1 MRRVSALGAVAAP
14 ELRLPGLCSP
24 GLCPCCRAGSGASP
38 LPSRGLITLARRKQ
52 PRRRHSLWAP
62 GPACGDRGRGRRPGG
77 RRLRRQELGANG
89 GQRSAP
95 GPPLGGQCG
104 PPWRLPSP
112 GAAPGGGRTG
122 GGGAGRRDAERG
134 RAAGGRGGEGQSP
147 AGGGAAPLPVKR
159 RCGRAAAAAMQPL
172 HRAPALLL
180 LLLLAAGTLCL
191 CLASSEDPTADGLTS
206 TSLLEFAMMS
216 HLEAMNSHEQ
226 ARPEAAEPDL
236 APGSLHAAPGS
247 GFASEEN
254 EESKILQPPQYFW
267 EDGGELNDSSLD
279 LGPATDY
286 TFPASS
292 QKALPKQNGT
302 QADNWEMA
310 TVQPPAEFVEPDLH
324 TPFSTLEEEE
334 GLLPIDHSRGGMESL
349 QTSGPEV
356 TSSEPVDQEDSFSLP
371 FSTASAR
378 PGVVTEAAIGGQEE
392 DSVSPGLDLGSSM
405 GPGLLPVPSTF
416 STTVAARSPIDSE
429 ELLEVTTGDTWAV
442 GGADSEL
449 AVATTG
455 AEPAETTVEAGGEE
469 HSAREEV
476 SEPTVGWEMLE
487 PTVLTEMEQTVE
499 TPVGT
504 PSPAGSSPG
513 TQTTPGSEQQPSSVS
528 LWDRADE
535 PELDPLWNDTEP
547 ATETAAAGRS
557 SSPPPGDA
565 RMAMLPTELPW
576 DSAQVICKDWSNL
589 AGKNYIILNMSDN
602 IDCEEFRLE
611 RGPQLLALVEDAFSR
626 QAEGLQDR
634 WLISLS
640 KPNENDKHLLMT
652 LAGEQGVIPTK
663 DVLMALGDVK
673 RSLAEI
679 GIQNYST
686 TTSCQSHPN
695 QTRSDYG
702 KLFVVLVII
711 GSICAIIIVLGLI
724 YNCWQRRLP
733 KMKNM
738 SHGEE
743 LRFVENGCHD
753 NPTLDVASDSQSE
766 MQEKK
771 PSVNGGN
778 TINGP
783 DSWDVLINK
792 QASEDVDVFEED
804 THL

>member
-1 MRRVSALGAVAAP
+1 
-14 ELRLPGLCSP
+14 
-24 GLCPCCRAGSGASP
+24 
-38 LPSRGLITLARRKQ
+38 
-52 PRRRHSLWAP
+52 
-62 GPACGDRGRGRRPGG
+62 
-77 RRLRRQELGANG
+77 
-89 GQRSAP
+89 
-95 GPPLGGQCG
+95 
-104 PPWRLPSP
+104 
-112 GAAPGGGRTG
+112 
-122 GGGAGRRDAERG
+122 
-134 RAAGGRGGEGQSP
+134 
-147 AGGGAAPLPVKR
+147 
-159 RCGRAAAAAMQPL
+159 MQPS

-180 LLLLAAGTLCL
+180 LLLAAGILHL
-191 CLASSEDPTADGLTS
+191 CLASSEETTADGLTS
-206 TSLLEFAMMS
+206 TSLLEFAVMP

-226 ARPEAAEPDL
+226 ASPEPAEPDL
-236 APGSLHAAPGS
+236 TPVSLHAAPGS

-279 LGPATDY
+279 LGPTTDY
-286 TFPASS
+286 SFPAASRKAG
-292 QKALPKQNGT
+292 QKGNRTRVKDSWAP
-302 QADNWEMA
+302 A
-310 TVQPPAEFVEPDLH
+310 TVQPSAEFVDPDSH
-324 TPFSTLEEEE
+324 TPFSSTLEEEE
-334 GLLPIDHSRGGMESL
+334 GLLPIEHPRGGVENFQS
-349 QTSGPEV
+349 SGPEV
-356 TSSEPVDQEDSFSLP
+356 TSAEPVGQEDSFSLL
-371 FSTASAR
+371 FSTVSAR
-378 PGVVTEAAIGGQEE
+378 PGIVTEAATGEQEE

-405 GPGLLPVPSTF
+405 GPGLLPMSSVF
-416 STTVAARSPIDSE
+416 SPTVAARSPSDSE
-429 ELLEVTTGDTWAV
+429 ESFEVTAGDTWAV

-449 AVATTG
+449 TVTTTG
-455 AEPAETTVEAGGEE
+455 AELAVTTAEDDGEE
-469 HSAREEV
+469 LSSREEV
-476 SEPTVGWEMLE
+476 LESTVGWELLE
-487 PTVLTEMEQTVE
+487 PTVLTEVEQTVE
-499 TPVGT
+499 TLVGT
-504 PSPAGSSPG
+504 PSPAGSSRD
-513 TQTTPGSEQQPSSVS
+513 TQTLPWSEQHHTSSAS
-528 LWDRADE
+528 PWGRADE
-535 PELDPLWNDTEP
+535 AVLDPIWNDTEP

-557 SSPPPGDA
+557 LSPQAGDS
-565 RMAMLPTELPW
+565 RMAVLPTELPW

-611 RGPQLLALVEDAFSR
+611 KGPQLLALVEDAFSR
-626 QAEGLQDR
+626 QADGLQDR

-652 LAGEQGVIPTK
+652 LAGEQGIIPTK

-783 DSWDVLINK
+783 ESWDVLINK

>member
-1 MRRVSALGAVAAP
+1 
-14 ELRLPGLCSP
+14 
-24 GLCPCCRAGSGASP
+24 
-38 LPSRGLITLARRKQ
+38 T
-52 PRRRHSLWAP
+52 
-62 GPACGDRGRGRRPGG
+62 
-77 RRLRRQELGANG
+77 
-89 GQRSAP
+89 
-95 GPPLGGQCG
+95 
-104 PPWRLPSP
+104 
-112 GAAPGGGRTG
+112 
-122 GGGAGRRDAERG
+122 
-134 RAAGGRGGEGQSP
+134 
-147 AGGGAAPLPVKR
+147 
-159 RCGRAAAAAMQPL
+159 
-172 HRAPALLL
+172 
-180 LLLLAAGTLCL
+180 GTLCL
-191 CLASSEDPTADGLTS
+191 CLASSEEPAADGLTS

-226 ARPEAAEPDL
+226 SSPEAAEPDL

-286 TFPASS
+286 SFPAAS
-292 QKALPKQNGT
+292 QKGLLKGNGT
-302 QADNWEMA
+302 QVKDNWETA

-324 TPFSTLEEEE
+324 TPFSTTLEEEE
-334 GLLPIDHSRGGMESL
+334 GLLPIDHSRGGVESL
-349 QTSGPEV
+349 QASGPEA
-356 TSSEPVDQEDSFSLP
+356 TSSEPVGQEDSFSLL
-371 FSTASAR
+371 FSTASAS
-378 PGVVTEAAIGGQEE
+378 PGVVTEAAAGGQEE
-392 DSVSPGLDLGSSM
+392 DSVPPGLDLGSSM
-405 GPGLLPVPSTF
+405 GPGLLPVSSIF
-416 STTVAARSPIDSE
+416 STTTAVRSPSISE
-429 ELLEVTTGDTWAV
+429 E
-442 GGADSEL
+442 
-449 AVATTG
+449 
-455 AEPAETTVEAGGEE
+455 PFET
-469 HSAREEV
+469 
-476 SEPTVGWEMLE
+476 TVGWEMLE

-499 TPVGT
+499 VPVGT
-504 PSPAGSSPG
+504 PSPGDSFPG
-513 TQTTPGSEQQPSSVS
+513 TQTVPGSEQHPTSASQ
-528 LWDRADE
+528 WDRADE
-535 PELDPLWNDTEP
+535 SAMDPIWNDTES
-547 ATETAAAGRS
+547 ATETVAAERS
-557 SSPPPGDA
+557 LSPLAGDA
-565 RMAMLPTELPW
+565 RMAMLPTEMPW

-626 QAEGLQDR
+626 QADGLQDR

>member
-1 MRRVSALGAVAAP
+1 MPPSSLMWVCC
-14 ELRLPGLCSP
+14 LC
-24 GLCPCCRAGSGASP
+24 
-38 LPSRGLITLARRKQ
+38 T
-52 PRRRHSLWAP
+52 
-62 GPACGDRGRGRRPGG
+62 
-77 RRLRRQELGANG
+77 
-89 GQRSAP
+89 
-95 GPPLGGQCG
+95 
-104 PPWRLPSP
+104 
-112 GAAPGGGRTG
+112 
-122 GGGAGRRDAERG
+122 
-134 RAAGGRGGEGQSP
+134 
-147 AGGGAAPLPVKR
+147 
-159 RCGRAAAAAMQPL
+159 
-172 HRAPALLL
+172 
-180 LLLLAAGTLCL
+180 GTLCL
-191 CLASSEDPTADGLTS
+191 CLASSEESTTDGLTS

-216 HLEAMNSHEQ
+216 HLEAVNSHEQ
-226 ARPEAAEPDL
+226 TSPEATEPDL
-236 APGSLHAAPGS
+236 IPGSLHAAPGS

-279 LGPATDY
+279 LGQATGRL
-286 TFPASS
+286 FLPCSS
-292 QKALPKQNGT
+292 SPLHQGSGEAKGCR
-302 QADNWEMA
+302 
-310 TVQPPAEFVEPDLH
+310 DL
-324 TPFSTLEEEE
+324 FSCFDTTLMETR
-334 GLLPIDHSRGGMESL
+334 GL
-349 QTSGPEV
+349 SG
-356 TSSEPVDQEDSFSLP
+356 
-371 FSTASAR
+371 
-378 PGVVTEAAIGGQEE
+378 EA
-392 DSVSPGLDLGSSM
+392 
-405 GPGLLPVPSTF
+405 
-416 STTVAARSPIDSE
+416 
-429 ELLEVTTGDTWAV
+429 
-442 GGADSEL
+442 EL
-449 AVATTG
+449 A
-455 AEPAETTVEAGGEE
+455 EPTVEAGGEE
-469 HSAREEV
+469 HSAREEFL
-476 SEPTVGWEMLE
+476 ETTVGWEMLE
-487 PTVLTEMEQTVE
+487 PTVLTELEQPAE
-499 TPVGT
+499 TPVWT
-504 PSPAGSSPG
+504 PSPGGSSID
-513 TQTTPGSEQQPSSVS
+513 TQTHSGGEQHPASPATP
-528 LWDRADE
+528 WDRAEE
-535 PELDPLWNDTEP
+535 PMQDPVWNDTEP
-547 ATETAAAGRS
+547 ATEPRAYPVLSAE
-557 SSPPPGDA
+557 
-565 RMAMLPTELPW
+565 ELHSLCKP
-576 DSAQVICKDWSNL
+576 SCLYVLSFQVICKDWSNL

-626 QAEGLQDR
+626 QTDGLQDR

-640 KPNENDKHLLMT
+640 KPNENEKHLLMT

-738 SHGEE
+738 VSAGWE

>member
-1 MRRVSALGAVAAP
+1 
-14 ELRLPGLCSP
+14 
-24 GLCPCCRAGSGASP
+24 
-38 LPSRGLITLARRKQ
+38 
-52 PRRRHSLWAP
+52 
-62 GPACGDRGRGRRPGG
+62 
-77 RRLRRQELGANG
+77 
-89 GQRSAP
+89 
-95 GPPLGGQCG
+95 
-104 PPWRLPSP
+104 
-112 GAAPGGGRTG
+112 
-122 GGGAGRRDAERG
+122 
-134 RAAGGRGGEGQSP
+134 
-147 AGGGAAPLPVKR
+147 
-159 RCGRAAAAAMQPL
+159 
-172 HRAPALLL
+172 
-180 LLLLAAGTLCL
+180 
-191 CLASSEDPTADGLTS
+191 SSEEPTADGLTS

-226 ARPEAAEPDL
+226 TSPEAAEPDL

-279 LGPATDY
+279 LGPASDY
-286 TFPASS
+286 SFPAAS
-292 QKALPKQNGT
+292 QKALLKGNGT
-302 QADNWEMA
+302 QVKDSWETA

-324 TPFSTLEEEE
+324 TAFSSTLEEEE
-334 GLLPIDHSRGGMESL
+334 GLLPIDHSRGGVETL
-349 QTSGPEV
+349 QTSGPDV
-356 TSSEPVDQEDSFSLP
+356 TSSEPVGQEDSSSLL

-378 PGVVTEAAIGGQEE
+378 PGLVTEAAIGGQEE
-392 DSVSPGLDLGSSM
+392 DSVPAGLDLGSSM
-405 GPGLLPVPSTF
+405 GPGLLPVSSIF
-416 STTVAARSPIDSE
+416 STTGAARSPSISE
-429 ELLEVTTGDTWAV
+429 E
-442 GGADSEL
+442 
-449 AVATTG
+449 
-455 AEPAETTVEAGGEE
+455 PFET
-469 HSAREEV
+469 
-476 SEPTVGWEMLE
+476 TVGWEMLE
-487 PTVLTEMEQTVE
+487 PTVLTEMEQTAE

-504 PSPAGSSPG
+504 PSPGGSSLG
-513 TQTTPGSEQQPSSVS
+513 TQTPSGSEQHPTSSAS
-528 LWDRADE
+528 PWDRADE
-535 PELDPLWNDTEP
+535 TALDPIWNDTDL
-547 ATETAAAGRS
+547 ATETVAAERS
-557 SSPPPGDA
+557 MSPQAGDA
-565 RMAMLPTELPW
+565 HVAMLPTQLPW

-626 QAEGLQDR
+626 QVDGLQDR

-679 GIQNYST
+679 GIQNYSA

-743 LRFVENGCHD
+743 LRFVENGC
-753 NPTLDVASDSQSE
+753 DVASDSQSE

>member
-1 MRRVSALGAVAAP
+1 
-14 ELRLPGLCSP
+14 
-24 GLCPCCRAGSGASP
+24 
-38 LPSRGLITLARRKQ
+38 
-52 PRRRHSLWAP
+52 
-62 GPACGDRGRGRRPGG
+62 
-77 RRLRRQELGANG
+77 
-89 GQRSAP
+89 
-95 GPPLGGQCG
+95 
-104 PPWRLPSP
+104 
-112 GAAPGGGRTG
+112 TG
-122 GGGAGRRDAERG
+122 
-134 RAAGGRGGEGQSP
+134 
-147 AGGGAAPLPVKR
+147 
-159 RCGRAAAAAMQPL
+159 
-172 HRAPALLL
+172 
-180 LLLLAAGTLCL
+180 TWCL

-226 ARPEAAEPDL
+226 TSPEAAEPDL

-292 QKALPKQNGT
+292 QKALLKRNGT
-302 QADNWEMA
+302 QVDSWEMA
-310 TVQPPAEFVEPDLH
+310 TVQPSAEFVEPDLH

-349 QTSGPEV
+349 HTSGPEV
-356 TSSEPVDQEDSFSLP
+356 TSSEPVDQEDSLSLLFSI
-371 FSTASAR
+371 ASAR

-416 STTVAARSPIDSE
+416 SATVAARSP
-429 ELLEVTTGDTWAV
+429 T
-442 GGADSEL
+442 
-449 AVATTG
+449 
-455 AEPAETTVEAGGEE
+455 
-469 HSAREEV
+469 REEV
-476 SEPTVGWEMLE
+476 SEPTVEWEMLE
-487 PTVLTEMEQTVE
+487 PTMLTEMEQTVE

-504 PSPAGSSPG
+504 PSPASSSPG
-513 TQTTPGSEQQPSSVS
+513 TKTLPGSKQHLPSVS
-528 LWDRADE
+528 PWDRADE
-535 PELDPLWNDTEP
+535 PVLDPVWNDTES
-547 ATETAAAGRS
+547 ATETAAAERT
-557 SSPPPGDA
+557 SSPQAGDA

-711 GSICAIIIVLGLI
+711 GSICAIIIMLGLI

>member
-1 MRRVSALGAVAAP
+1 
-14 ELRLPGLCSP
+14 
-24 GLCPCCRAGSGASP
+24 
-38 LPSRGLITLARRKQ
+38 T
-52 PRRRHSLWAP
+52 
-62 GPACGDRGRGRRPGG
+62 
-77 RRLRRQELGANG
+77 
-89 GQRSAP
+89 
-95 GPPLGGQCG
+95 
-104 PPWRLPSP
+104 
-112 GAAPGGGRTG
+112 
-122 GGGAGRRDAERG
+122 
-134 RAAGGRGGEGQSP
+134 
-147 AGGGAAPLPVKR
+147 
-159 RCGRAAAAAMQPL
+159 
-172 HRAPALLL
+172 
-180 LLLLAAGTLCL
+180 GTLCL

-226 ARPEAAEPDL
+226 TSPEAAEPDL

-267 EDGGELNDSSLD
+267 EDGGELNESSLD
-279 LGPATDY
+279 LGPATDF

-292 QKALPKQNGT
+292 QKALLKQNGT
-302 QADNWEMA
+302 QVDNWEMA

-356 TSSEPVDQEDSFSLP
+356 TSSEPVDQEDSFSLL

-405 GPGLLPVPSTF
+405 GPGLLPVSSTF
-416 STTVAARSPIDSE
+416 STTVAARSPSVSE
-429 ELLEVTTGDTWAV
+429 ELF
-442 GGADSEL
+442 
-449 AVATTG
+449 
-455 AEPAETTVEAGGEE
+455 
-469 HSAREEV
+469 
-476 SEPTVGWEMLE
+476 EPTLGWEMPE
-487 PTVLTEMEQTVE
+487 PTMLTEMEQTAE
-499 TPVGT
+499 TLVGT
-504 PSPAGSSPG
+504 SSPASSSPD
-513 TQTTPGSEQQPSSVS
+513 TQTLPGSEQHPPSVS
-528 LWDRADE
+528 PWDRADE
-535 PELDPLWNDTEP
+535 PVLDPIWNDTES
-547 ATETAAAGRS
+547 ATETAAAERS
-557 SSPPPGDA
+557 SSAQAGDA
-565 RMAMLPTELPW
+565 RLAMLPTELPW

-626 QAEGLQDR
+626 QAEGLRDR

>member
-1 MRRVSALGAVAAP
+1 
-14 ELRLPGLCSP
+14 
-24 GLCPCCRAGSGASP
+24 
-38 LPSRGLITLARRKQ
+38 
-52 PRRRHSLWAP
+52 
-62 GPACGDRGRGRRPGG
+62 
-77 RRLRRQELGANG
+77 
-89 GQRSAP
+89 
-95 GPPLGGQCG
+95 
-104 PPWRLPSP
+104 
-112 GAAPGGGRTG
+112 
-122 GGGAGRRDAERG
+122 
-134 RAAGGRGGEGQSP
+134 
-147 AGGGAAPLPVKR
+147 
-159 RCGRAAAAAMQPL
+159 
-172 HRAPALLL
+172 
-180 LLLLAAGTLCL
+180 
-191 CLASSEDPTADGLTS
+191 SSEEPTADGLTS

-216 HLEAMNSHEQ
+216 NLEAVNSHEQ
-226 ARPEAAEPDL
+226 TSPEAAESDL
-236 APGSLHAAPGS
+236 AAGSLHAAPGS

-267 EDGGELNDSSLD
+267 EDGGELNDSTLD

-286 TFPASS
+286 SFPAAS
-292 QKALPKQNGT
+292 QKGLLKGNGT
-302 QADNWEMA
+302 QVKDNWETG
-310 TVQPPAEFVEPDLH
+310 TVQPLAEFVEPDLH
-324 TPFSTLEEEE
+324 TPFSSTLEEEE
-334 GLLPIDHSRGGMESL
+334 GLLPIDHSRGGVESL
-349 QTSGPEV
+349 QISGPEV
-356 TSSEPVDQEDSFSLP
+356 TSSEPVGREDSSLL

-378 PGVVTEAAIGGQEE
+378 PGIVSEAAIGGPEE
-392 DSVSPGLDLGSSM
+392 DSVPPGLDLGSSM
-405 GPGLLPVPSTF
+405 GPGLLPVSSIF
-416 STTVAARSPIDSE
+416 STTVAARSPSVSE
-429 ELLEVTTGDTWAV
+429 ETF
-442 GGADSEL
+442 
-449 AVATTG
+449 
-455 AEPAETTVEAGGEE
+455 ET
-469 HSAREEV
+469 
-476 SEPTVGWEMLE
+476 TVGWEMLE

-499 TPVGT
+499 APLGT
-504 PSPAGSSPG
+504 PSPDGSSPG
-513 TQTTPGSEQQPSSVS
+513 TQTLSGSEHHPASASP
-528 LWDRADE
+528 WDRADE
-535 PELDPLWNDTEP
+535 PALDPIWNDTEL
-547 ATETAAAGRS
+547 ATETVAAERS
-557 SSPPPGDA
+557 LSPQAGDA
-565 RMAMLPTELPW
+565 HMAMLPTELPW

-626 QAEGLQDR
+626 QADGLQDR

-663 DVLMALGDVK
+663 DVLMALGDIK

>member
-1 MRRVSALGAVAAP
+1 MLAA
-14 ELRLPGLCSP
+14 
-24 GLCPCCRAGSGASP
+24 
-38 LPSRGLITLARRKQ
+38 
-52 PRRRHSLWAP
+52 
-62 GPACGDRGRGRRPGG
+62 
-77 RRLRRQELGANG
+77 
-89 GQRSAP
+89 GQRAASTGAP
-95 GPPLGGQCG
+95 I
-104 PPWRLPSP
+104 
-112 GAAPGGGRTG
+112 
-122 GGGAGRRDAERG
+122 
-134 RAAGGRGGEGQSP
+134 
-147 AGGGAAPLPVKR
+147 
-159 RCGRAAAAAMQPL
+159 
-172 HRAPALLL
+172 LLL
-180 LLLLAAGTLCL
+180 VLSAGTLCL

-206 TSLLEFAMMS
+206 TSLLEFAVMS

-226 ARPEAAEPDL
+226 PSPETAKPDL

-292 QKALPKQNGT
+292 QKQNGT
-302 QADNWEMA
+302 QVDNWEMA

-324 TPFSTLEEEE
+324 IPFSTLEEEE

-356 TSSEPVDQEDSFSLP
+356 PSSEPVEQEDSFSLL

-392 DSVSPGLDLGSSM
+392 DSISPGLDLGSSM

-416 STTVAARSPIDSE
+416 STTVAARSPSDSE
-429 ELLEVTTGDTWAV
+429 ELFEVTTGDTWDV
-442 GGADSEL
+442 GGADLEL
-449 AVATTG
+449 TVTTTG
-455 AEPAETTVEAGGEE
+455 AELAETTVEADGEE
-469 HSAREEV
+469 HSAREDV

-499 TPVGT
+499 MPVGT
-504 PSPAGSSPG
+504 PSPASSSPG
-513 TQTTPGSEQQPSSVS
+513 TQTPSDSEQHPPSMSP
-528 LWDRADE
+528 WDRADE
-535 PELDPLWNDTEP
+535 PMLDPVWNDTES
-547 ATETAAAGRS
+547 ATEAGTAERS
-557 SSPPPGDA
+557 SSPQAGDA
-565 RMAMLPTELPW
+565 HMAMLPTELPW

>member
-1 MRRVSALGAVAAP
+1 
-14 ELRLPGLCSP
+14 
-24 GLCPCCRAGSGASP
+24 
-38 LPSRGLITLARRKQ
+38 
-52 PRRRHSLWAP
+52 
-62 GPACGDRGRGRRPGG
+62 
-77 RRLRRQELGANG
+77 
-89 GQRSAP
+89 
-95 GPPLGGQCG
+95 
-104 PPWRLPSP
+104 
-112 GAAPGGGRTG
+112 
-122 GGGAGRRDAERG
+122 
-134 RAAGGRGGEGQSP
+134 
-147 AGGGAAPLPVKR
+147 
-159 RCGRAAAAAMQPL
+159 
-172 HRAPALLL
+172 
-180 LLLLAAGTLCL
+180 GTLCL

-206 TSLLEFAMMS
+206 TSLLEFAVMS

-226 ARPEAAEPDL
+226 PSPEAAEPNL
-236 APGSLHAAPGS
+236 TPGSLHAAPGS

-292 QKALPKQNGT
+292 QKALLKRNGT
-302 QADNWEMA
+302 QVDNWEMG

-356 TSSEPVDQEDSFSLP
+356 TSSEPVDQEDSFSLL

-378 PGVVTEAAIGGQEE
+378 SGVVTEAAIAGQEE
-392 DSVSPGLDLGSSM
+392 DSISPGLDLGSSM

-416 STTVAARSPIDSE
+416 STTVAARSPSDSE
-429 ELLEVTTGDTWAV
+429 ELF
-442 GGADSEL
+442 
-449 AVATTG
+449 
-455 AEPAETTVEAGGEE
+455 
-469 HSAREEV
+469 
-476 SEPTVGWEMLE
+476 EPTVGWEM

-499 TPVGT
+499 MPLGT
-504 PSPAGSSPG
+504 PSPSSSSPG
-513 TQTTPGSEQQPSSVS
+513 TQALPGSEQHPLSVS
-528 LWDRADE
+528 PWDRADE
-535 PELDPLWNDTEP
+535 PALDPVWNDTET
-547 ATETAAAGRS
+547 ATEAGAAERS
-557 SSPPPGDA
+557 SSPQAGDA
-565 RMAMLPTELPW
+565 RMAVLPTELPW

-602 IDCEEFRLE
+602 VDCEEFRLE

>member
-1 MRRVSALGAVAAP
+1 
-14 ELRLPGLCSP
+14 
-24 GLCPCCRAGSGASP
+24 
-38 LPSRGLITLARRKQ
+38 T
-52 PRRRHSLWAP
+52 
-62 GPACGDRGRGRRPGG
+62 
-77 RRLRRQELGANG
+77 
-89 GQRSAP
+89 
-95 GPPLGGQCG
+95 
-104 PPWRLPSP
+104 
-112 GAAPGGGRTG
+112 
-122 GGGAGRRDAERG
+122 
-134 RAAGGRGGEGQSP
+134 
-147 AGGGAAPLPVKR
+147 
-159 RCGRAAAAAMQPL
+159 
-172 HRAPALLL
+172 
-180 LLLLAAGTLCL
+180 GTLCL

-226 ARPEAAEPDL
+226 SSPEAAEPDL

-292 QKALPKQNGT
+292 QKALLKRNGT
-302 QADNWEMA
+302 QVDNWEMA

-349 QTSGPEV
+349 HTSGPEV
-356 TSSEPVDQEDSFSLP
+356 ASSEPVDQEDSFSLL
-371 FSTASAR
+371 FSTASAQ

-416 STTVAARSPIDSE
+416 STTVAARSASSPSDSE
-429 ELLEVTTGDTWAV
+429 ELF
-442 GGADSEL
+442 
-449 AVATTG
+449 
-455 AEPAETTVEAGGEE
+455 EA
-469 HSAREEV
+469 
-476 SEPTVGWEMLE
+476 TVGWEMLE
-487 PTVLTEMEQTVE
+487 PTMLTEMEQTVE
-499 TPVGT
+499 MPVGT
-504 PSPAGSSPG
+504 LSPASSSPG
-513 TQTTPGSEQQPSSVS
+513 TQTLPGSEQHPPSVS
-528 LWDRADE
+528 PWDRADE
-535 PELDPLWNDTEP
+535 PALDPAWNDTES
-547 ATETAAAGRS
+547 ATEAAAAERS
-557 SSPPPGDA
+557 SSPQAGDA

-640 KPNENDKHLLMT
+640 KPNENEKHLLMT

>member
-1 MRRVSALGAVAAP
+1 
-14 ELRLPGLCSP
+14 
-24 GLCPCCRAGSGASP
+24 
-38 LPSRGLITLARRKQ
+38 T
-52 PRRRHSLWAP
+52 
-62 GPACGDRGRGRRPGG
+62 
-77 RRLRRQELGANG
+77 
-89 GQRSAP
+89 
-95 GPPLGGQCG
+95 
-104 PPWRLPSP
+104 
-112 GAAPGGGRTG
+112 
-122 GGGAGRRDAERG
+122 
-134 RAAGGRGGEGQSP
+134 
-147 AGGGAAPLPVKR
+147 
-159 RCGRAAAAAMQPL
+159 
-172 HRAPALLL
+172 
-180 LLLLAAGTLCL
+180 GTLCL
-191 CLASSEDPTADGLTS
+191 CLASSEEPTTDGLTS
-206 TSLLEFAMMS
+206 TSLLEFAMLS

-226 ARPEAAEPDL
+226 TSPDAAEPDL
-236 APGSLHAAPGS
+236 IPGSLHAAPGS

-286 TFPASS
+286 SFPAAS
-292 QKALPKQNGT
+292 QKAQLKGNGT
-302 QADNWEMA
+302 QVKDHWETA

-324 TPFSTLEEEE
+324 MPFSSTLEEEE

-349 QTSGPEV
+349 QTSRPEV
-356 TSSEPVDQEDSFSLP
+356 PSSETVGREDSFSLP
-371 FSTASAR
+371 FSTASTR
-378 PGVVTEAAIGGQEE
+378 PDVVTEAVTGGQEE
-392 DSVSPGLDLGSSM
+392 DSVPPGLDLGSSM
-405 GPGLLPVPSTF
+405 GPGLLPVSSIF
-416 STTVAARSPIDSE
+416 STTIAGRSASISE
-429 ELLEVTTGDTWAV
+429 E
-442 GGADSEL
+442 
-449 AVATTG
+449 
-455 AEPAETTVEAGGEE
+455 PFET
-469 HSAREEV
+469 
-476 SEPTVGWEMLE
+476 TVGWETLE
-487 PTVLTEMEQTVE
+487 PTVLTEMEQTME
-499 TPVGT
+499 MPVGT
-504 PSPAGSSPG
+504 PSPGGSSPG
-513 TQTTPGSEQQPSSVS
+513 THALSGSEQHPTSSVFQ
-528 LWDRADE
+528 WDRLDE
-535 PELDPLWNDTEP
+535 PVLDPIWNDTES
-547 ATETAAAGRS
+547 ATDTMTAERS
-557 SSPPPGDA
+557 LSPQAGDA
-565 RMAMLPTELPW
+565 RMAMLPTEMPW

>member
-1 MRRVSALGAVAAP
+1 
-14 ELRLPGLCSP
+14 
-24 GLCPCCRAGSGASP
+24 
-38 LPSRGLITLARRKQ
+38 
-52 PRRRHSLWAP
+52 
-62 GPACGDRGRGRRPGG
+62 
-77 RRLRRQELGANG
+77 
-89 GQRSAP
+89 
-95 GPPLGGQCG
+95 
-104 PPWRLPSP
+104 
-112 GAAPGGGRTG
+112 
-122 GGGAGRRDAERG
+122 
-134 RAAGGRGGEGQSP
+134 
-147 AGGGAAPLPVKR
+147 
-159 RCGRAAAAAMQPL
+159 MQPS

-180 LLLLAAGTLCL
+180 LLLLAAGTLHL
-191 CLASSEDPTADGLTS
+191 CLASSEETTADGLTS
-206 TSLLEFAMMS
+206 TSLLEFAVMP
-216 HLEAMNSHEQ
+216 HLEAMNSQEQ
-226 ARPEAAEPDL
+226 ASPEPVEPDL
-236 APGSLHAAPGS
+236 TPVSLHAAPGS

-279 LGPATDY
+279 LGPTTDY
-286 TFPASS
+286 NFPAAPRKAG
-292 QKALPKQNGT
+292 QKGNRTRVK
-302 QADNWEMA
+302 DNWAPA
-310 TVQPPAEFVEPDLH
+310 TVQPSAELVDPDSH
-324 TPFSTLEEEE
+324 TPFSSTLEEEE
-334 GLLPIDHSRGGMESL
+334 GLLPIEHPRGGVESF

-356 TSSEPVDQEDSFSLP
+356 TSAEPVGQEDSFSLL

-378 PGVVTEAAIGGQEE
+378 PGIVTEAATGEQEE
-392 DSVSPGLDLGSSM
+392 DSVSAGLDLGSSM
-405 GPGLLPVPSTF
+405 GPGLLPVSSVF
-416 STTVAARSPIDSE
+416 SPTVAAGSPSDSE
-429 ELLEVTTGDTWAV
+429 ESFEVTAGDTWAV

-449 AVATTG
+449 TVTTTG
-455 AEPAETTVEAGGEE
+455 AELAEATAEDDGEE
-469 HSAREEV
+469 LSSREEI
-476 SEPTVGWEMLE
+476 SESTVGWELLE
-487 PTVLTEMEQTVE
+487 PTVLTETEQTVE
-499 TPVGT
+499 TLVGT
-504 PSPAGSSPG
+504 PSPAGSSLH
-513 TQTTPGSEQQPSSVS
+513 TQTLPGSEQHHTSSAS
-528 LWDRADE
+528 PWDRTDE
-535 PELDPLWNDTEP
+535 AVLDPIWNDTEP
-547 ATETAAAGRS
+547 ATETAAAERS
-557 SSPPPGDA
+557 LAPQAGDS
-565 RMAMLPTELPW
+565 RMAVLPTEMPW

-611 RGPQLLALVEDAFSR
+611 KGPQLLALVEDAFSR
-626 QAEGLQDR
+626 QADGLQDR

-783 DSWDVLINK
+783 ESWDVLINK

>member
-1 MRRVSALGAVAAP
+1 KP
-14 ELRLPGLCSP
+14 
-24 GLCPCCRAGSGASP
+24 SGRQSY
-38 LPSRGLITLARRKQ
+38 LIWIYCHYT
-52 PRRRHSLWAP
+52 
-62 GPACGDRGRGRRPGG
+62 
-77 RRLRRQELGANG
+77 
-89 GQRSAP
+89 
-95 GPPLGGQCG
+95 
-104 PPWRLPSP
+104 
-112 GAAPGGGRTG
+112 
-122 GGGAGRRDAERG
+122 
-134 RAAGGRGGEGQSP
+134 
-147 AGGGAAPLPVKR
+147 
-159 RCGRAAAAAMQPL
+159 
-172 HRAPALLL
+172 
-180 LLLLAAGTLCL
+180 GTLCL
-191 CLASSEDPTADGLTS
+191 CLASSEEPTADGLTS

-226 ARPEAAEPDL
+226 TSPEAAEPDL

-286 TFPASS
+286 SFPAAS
-292 QKALPKQNGT
+292 QKALLKGNGT
-302 QADNWEMA
+302 QVKDNWETA

-324 TPFSTLEEEE
+324 TPFSSTLEEEE
-334 GLLPIDHSRGGMESL
+334 GLLPIDHSRGGVESL

-356 TSSEPVDQEDSFSLP
+356 TSSEPVGQEDSFSLL

-378 PGVVTEAAIGGQEE
+378 PGVTKAAIGGQEE
-392 DSVSPGLDLGSSM
+392 DSVPPGLDLGSSM
-405 GPGLLPVPSTF
+405 GPGLLPVSSIF
-416 STTVAARSPIDSE
+416 STSTAARSPSISE
-429 ELLEVTTGDTWAV
+429 E
-442 GGADSEL
+442 
-449 AVATTG
+449 
-455 AEPAETTVEAGGEE
+455 PFET
-469 HSAREEV
+469 
-476 SEPTVGWEMLE
+476 TVGWEMLE
-487 PTVLTEMEQTVE
+487 PTVLTEMEQTAE
-499 TPVGT
+499 MPVGT
-504 PSPAGSSPG
+504 PSPGGSFPG
-513 TQTTPGSEQQPSSVS
+513 TQTLSGSEQDPTSSAS

-535 PELDPLWNDTEP
+535 PALDPVWNDTES
-547 ATETAAAGRS
+547 ATETVAAERS
-557 SSPPPGDA
+557 LSPQAGDA

-626 QAEGLQDR
+626 QADGPQDR

-778 TINGP
+778 NINGP

>member
-1 MRRVSALGAVAAP
+1 
-14 ELRLPGLCSP
+14 
-24 GLCPCCRAGSGASP
+24 
-38 LPSRGLITLARRKQ
+38 T
-52 PRRRHSLWAP
+52 
-62 GPACGDRGRGRRPGG
+62 
-77 RRLRRQELGANG
+77 
-89 GQRSAP
+89 
-95 GPPLGGQCG
+95 
-104 PPWRLPSP
+104 
-112 GAAPGGGRTG
+112 
-122 GGGAGRRDAERG
+122 
-134 RAAGGRGGEGQSP
+134 
-147 AGGGAAPLPVKR
+147 
-159 RCGRAAAAAMQPL
+159 
-172 HRAPALLL
+172 
-180 LLLLAAGTLCL
+180 GTLCL
-191 CLASSEDPTADGLTS
+191 CLASSEEPTADGLTS

-226 ARPEAAEPDL
+226 TSPEAAEPDL

-286 TFPASS
+286 SFPAAS
-292 QKALPKQNGT
+292 QKALLKGNGT
-302 QADNWEMA
+302 QVKDNWETA
-310 TVQPPAEFVEPDLH
+310 TVQPPTEFVEPDLH
-324 TPFSTLEEEE
+324 TPFSSTLEEEE
-334 GLLPIDHSRGGMESL
+334 GLLPIDRSRGGVESL
-349 QTSGPEV
+349 QTSRPEV
-356 TSSEPVDQEDSFSLP
+356 ASSEAASQEDSFSLL
-371 FSTASAR
+371 FSTASSR
-378 PGVVTEAAIGGQEE
+378 PGIVTEAAIGGQEE
-392 DSVSPGLDLGSSM
+392 DSVPPGLDLGSSM
-405 GPGLLPVPSTF
+405 GPGLLPVSSIF
-416 STTVAARSPIDSE
+416 STTTAARSPSISE
-429 ELLEVTTGDTWAV
+429 E
-442 GGADSEL
+442 
-449 AVATTG
+449 
-455 AEPAETTVEAGGEE
+455 PFET
-469 HSAREEV
+469 
-476 SEPTVGWEMLE
+476 TVGWEMLE

-504 PSPAGSSPG
+504 PSPGGSSPG
-513 TQTTPGSEQQPSSVS
+513 TQTLSGSEQHLSSS
-528 LWDRADE
+528 AALWDRADE
-535 PELDPLWNDTEP
+535 PALDPIWNDTES
-547 ATETAAAGRS
+547 ATETAAAERS
-557 SSPPPGDA
+557 LSPQAGDA
-565 RMAMLPTELPW
+565 RIAVLPTELPW

-626 QAEGLQDR
+626 QADGLQDR

-652 LAGEQGVIPTK
+652 LAGEQGVVPTK

-679 GIQNYST
+679 GIQNYSA

>member
-1 MRRVSALGAVAAP
+1 LY
-14 ELRLPGLCSP
+14 
-24 GLCPCCRAGSGASP
+24 
-38 LPSRGLITLARRKQ
+38 T
-52 PRRRHSLWAP
+52 
-62 GPACGDRGRGRRPGG
+62 
-77 RRLRRQELGANG
+77 
-89 GQRSAP
+89 
-95 GPPLGGQCG
+95 
-104 PPWRLPSP
+104 
-112 GAAPGGGRTG
+112 
-122 GGGAGRRDAERG
+122 
-134 RAAGGRGGEGQSP
+134 
-147 AGGGAAPLPVKR
+147 
-159 RCGRAAAAAMQPL
+159 
-172 HRAPALLL
+172 
-180 LLLLAAGTLCL
+180 GTLCL
-191 CLASSEDPTADGLTS
+191 CLASSEEPPTDGLTS

-226 ARPEAAEPDL
+226 TSPEAAEPDL

-286 TFPASS
+286 SFPAAS
-292 QKALPKQNGT
+292 QKALLKGNGT
-302 QADNWEMA
+302 QLKDNWETA
-310 TVQPPAEFVEPDLH
+310 TAQPPAEFVEPDLH
-324 TPFSTLEEEE
+324 TPFSSTLEEEE
-334 GLLPIDHSRGGMESL
+334 GLLPIEYSRGGVESL
-349 QTSGPEV
+349 HTSGPEV
-356 TSSEPVDQEDSFSLP
+356 ASSEPVGQEDSFSLL

-378 PGVVTEAAIGGQEE
+378 PGAVTEAATGGQED
-392 DSVSPGLDLGSSM
+392 DSVPPGLDLGSSM
-405 GPGLLPVPSTF
+405 GPGLLPVSSIF
-416 STTVAARSPIDSE
+416 STTTAVRSPSISE
-429 ELLEVTTGDTWAV
+429 E
-442 GGADSEL
+442 
-449 AVATTG
+449 
-455 AEPAETTVEAGGEE
+455 PFET
-469 HSAREEV
+469 
-476 SEPTVGWEMLE
+476 TVGWEMLE
-487 PTVLTEMEQTVE
+487 PTVLTKMEQTVE
-499 TPVGT
+499 MPAGT
-504 PSPAGSSPG
+504 PSPGGTSPG
-513 TQTTPGSEQQPSSVS
+513 IQTLSGSEQHPTSATQ
-528 LWDRADE
+528 WDRFDE
-535 PELDPLWNDTEP
+535 SAMDPIWNDTEL
-547 ATETAAAGRS
+547 ATETVAAERS
-557 SSPPPGDA
+557 LSPQAGDA
-565 RMAMLPTELPW
+565 RMAMLPTEMPW

-626 QAEGLQDR
+626 QADGLQDR

>member
-1 MRRVSALGAVAAP
+1 
-14 ELRLPGLCSP
+14 
-24 GLCPCCRAGSGASP
+24 
-38 LPSRGLITLARRKQ
+38 
-52 PRRRHSLWAP
+52 
-62 GPACGDRGRGRRPGG
+62 
-77 RRLRRQELGANG
+77 
-89 GQRSAP
+89 
-95 GPPLGGQCG
+95 
-104 PPWRLPSP
+104 
-112 GAAPGGGRTG
+112 TG
-122 GGGAGRRDAERG
+122 
-134 RAAGGRGGEGQSP
+134 
-147 AGGGAAPLPVKR
+147 
-159 RCGRAAAAAMQPL
+159 
-172 HRAPALLL
+172 
-180 LLLLAAGTLCL
+180 TWCL
-191 CLASSEDPTADGLTS
+191 CLASLEDPTADGLTS
-206 TSLLEFAMMS
+206 TSLLEFAMM
-216 HLEAMNSHEQ
+216 EAMNSHEQ
-226 ARPEAAEPDL
+226 TSPEAAEPDL

-292 QKALPKQNGT
+292 QKALLKRNGT
-302 QADNWEMA
+302 QVDPWEMA

-334 GLLPIDHSRGGMESL
+334 GLLPIDHSRGGIESL

-356 TSSEPVDQEDSFSLP
+356 TSSEPVDQEDFFSLL

-416 STTVAARSPIDSE
+416 STTVAARSPSDSE
-429 ELLEVTTGDTWAV
+429 ELF
-442 GGADSEL
+442 
-449 AVATTG
+449 
-455 AEPAETTVEAGGEE
+455 
-469 HSAREEV
+469 
-476 SEPTVGWEMLE
+476 EPTVGWEMLE
-487 PTVLTEMEQTVE
+487 PTMLTEMEQTVE

-504 PSPAGSSPG
+504 PSPASSSPG
-513 TQTTPGSEQQPSSVS
+513 AQTLPGSEQHPSSVS
-528 LWDRADE
+528 LWDRADV
-535 PELDPLWNDTEP
+535 PALDPVWNDTKS
-547 ATETAAAGRS
+547 ATETAAAERS
-557 SSPPPGDA
+557 LSPQAGDA

>member
-1 MRRVSALGAVAAP
+1 
-14 ELRLPGLCSP
+14 
-24 GLCPCCRAGSGASP
+24 
-38 LPSRGLITLARRKQ
+38 
-52 PRRRHSLWAP
+52 
-62 GPACGDRGRGRRPGG
+62 
-77 RRLRRQELGANG
+77 
-89 GQRSAP
+89 
-95 GPPLGGQCG
+95 
-104 PPWRLPSP
+104 
-112 GAAPGGGRTG
+112 
-122 GGGAGRRDAERG
+122 
-134 RAAGGRGGEGQSP
+134 
-147 AGGGAAPLPVKR
+147 
-159 RCGRAAAAAMQPL
+159 
-172 HRAPALLL
+172 
-180 LLLLAAGTLCL
+180 GTLCL
-191 CLASSEDPTADGLTS
+191 CLASSEDPAADGLTS

-216 HLEAMNSHEQ
+216 QLEAMNSQEQ
-226 ARPEAAEPDL
+226 PSPEAAEPDL

-292 QKALPKQNGT
+292 QKALLKRNGT
-302 QADNWEMA
+302 QVDNWEMA

-334 GLLPIDHSRGGMESL
+334 GLLPIDNSRGGMESL

-356 TSSEPVDQEDSFSLP
+356 TSSEPVDQEDSFSLL

-378 PGVVTEAAIGGQEE
+378 PGVVTEAATGGQEE
-392 DSVSPGLDLGSSM
+392 DSISPGLDLGSSM
-405 GPGLLPVPSTF
+405 GPGLLSVPSTF
-416 STTVAARSPIDSE
+416 STTVAARSPK
-429 ELLEVTTGDTWAV
+429 
-442 GGADSEL
+442 
-449 AVATTG
+449 
-455 AEPAETTVEAGGEE
+455 

-487 PTVLTEMEQTVE
+487 PTVLTETEQTVE
-499 TPVGT
+499 MPVGT
-504 PSPAGSSPG
+504 PSPASSSPG
-513 TQTTPGSEQQPSSVS
+513 TQPLPGREQHPPSMSP
-528 LWDRADE
+528 WDRAEE
-535 PELDPLWNDTEP
+535 PPLDPVWNDTES
-547 ATETAAAGRS
+547 ATGAAGRS
-557 SSPPPGDA
+557 WSPQAGDAGDA
-565 RMAMLPTELPW
+565 RMAVLPTQLPW
-576 DSAQVICKDWSNL
+576 DPAQVICKDWSNL

>member
-1 MRRVSALGAVAAP
+1 M
-14 ELRLPGLCSP
+14 
-24 GLCPCCRAGSGASP
+24 
-38 LPSRGLITLARRKQ
+38 Q
-52 PRRRHSLWAP
+52 
-62 GPACGDRGRGRRPGG
+62 
-77 RRLRRQELGANG
+77 
-89 GQRSAP
+89 
-95 GPPLGGQCG
+95 
-104 PPWRLPSP
+104 PSP
-112 GAAPGGGRTG
+112 
-122 GGGAGRRDAERG
+122 
-134 RAAGGRGGEGQSP
+134 
-147 AGGGAAPLPVKR
+147 
-159 RCGRAAAAAMQPL
+159 
-172 HRAPALLL
+172 RAPALPLLPLLL
-180 LLLLAAGTLCL
+180 LLLLAGTLCL
-191 CLASSEDPTADGLTS
+191 CLASSEDSAADGLTS

-216 HLEAMNSHEQ
+216 RLEAMNPHEQ
-226 ARPEAAEPDL
+226 TSPEAAEPDL
-236 APGSLHAAPGS
+236 APSSLHAAPGS

-267 EDGGELNDSSLD
+267 EDGGELNDSNLD

-286 TFPASS
+286 SFPTAS
-292 QKALPKQNGT
+292 QKALLKGNGT
-302 QADNWEMA
+302 QVKDNWETA
-310 TVQPPAEFVEPDLH
+310 TVQPPAEFVESDLH
-324 TPFSTLEEEE
+324 TPFSSSLEEEE

-349 QTSGPEV
+349 RTSGPEV
-356 TSSEPVDQEDSFSLP
+356 TSSEPMGQGDPFSLF
-371 FSTASAR
+371 FSTPSAR
-378 PGVVTEAAIGGQEE
+378 PGAVTEAATGGQEE
-392 DSVSPGLDLGSSM
+392 DSVPPGLDLGSSM
-405 GPGLLPVPSTF
+405 GPGLLPVSSVF
-416 STTVAARSPIDSE
+416 STTAARSPSISE
-429 ELLEVTTGDTWAV
+429 EPFEVTAGDTWAIE
-442 GGADSEL
+442 GADLEL
-449 AVATTG
+449 TVTTTR
-455 AEPAETTVEAGGEE
+455 AEFAETTVETGGEE

-476 SEPTVGWEMLE
+476 LETTVGWEMMLE
-487 PTVLTEMEQTVE
+487 PTVLTETGQTAE
-499 TPVGT
+499 MPVGT
-504 PSPAGSSPG
+504 PSPGYSSPG
-513 TQTTPGSEQQPSSVS
+513 TWTLPGSEQHPSSS
-528 LWDRADE
+528 ASSWDRADE
-535 PELDPLWNDTEP
+535 SVLDPIWNDTES
-547 ATETAAAGRS
+547 ATEAVAAERS
-557 SSPPPGDA
+557 LSPQAGDA
-565 RMAMLPTELPW
+565 RLAMLPTELPW

-626 QAEGLQDR
+626 QAEGPQDR

>member
-1 MRRVSALGAVAAP
+1 
-14 ELRLPGLCSP
+14 
-24 GLCPCCRAGSGASP
+24 
-38 LPSRGLITLARRKQ
+38 T
-52 PRRRHSLWAP
+52 
-62 GPACGDRGRGRRPGG
+62 
-77 RRLRRQELGANG
+77 
-89 GQRSAP
+89 
-95 GPPLGGQCG
+95 
-104 PPWRLPSP
+104 
-112 GAAPGGGRTG
+112 
-122 GGGAGRRDAERG
+122 
-134 RAAGGRGGEGQSP
+134 
-147 AGGGAAPLPVKR
+147 
-159 RCGRAAAAAMQPL
+159 
-172 HRAPALLL
+172 
-180 LLLLAAGTLCL
+180 GTLCV
-191 CLASSEDPTADGLTS
+191 CLASSEEPTADGLTS
-206 TSLLEFAMMS
+206 TSLLEFAVMS
-216 HLEAMNSHEQ
+216 HLEAVNSHEQ
-226 ARPEAAEPDL
+226 TSPEAVEPDL
-236 APGSLHAAPGS
+236 SPGSLHAAPGS

-286 TFPASS
+286 SFPAAS
-292 QKALPKQNGT
+292 QKALLKGNGS
-302 QADNWEMA
+302 QVKDNWETA
-310 TVQPPAEFVEPDLH
+310 TVHPPAEFDEPDLH
-324 TPFSTLEEEE
+324 TPFSSTLEEEE
-334 GLLPIDHSRGGMESL
+334 GLLPIDQPRGGVESL
-349 QTSGPEV
+349 QTPGPEV
-356 TSSEPVDQEDSFSLP
+356 TSSEPVDQEDSFSLL

-378 PGVVTEAAIGGQEE
+378 PGIVTEAAIGGQEE
-392 DSVSPGLDLGSSM
+392 DSVPSGLDLGSSM
-405 GPGLLPVPSTF
+405 GPGLLPVSSIF
-416 STTVAARSPIDSE
+416 STTVAAR
-429 ELLEVTTGDTWAV
+429 
-442 GGADSEL
+442 
-449 AVATTG
+449 
-455 AEPAETTVEAGGEE
+455 
-469 HSAREEV
+469 EEV
-476 SEPTVGWEMLE
+476 LETTVGWEMLE
-487 PTVLTEMEQTVE
+487 PTVLSEMEQTVE
-499 TPVGT
+499 TPVET
-504 PSPAGSSPG
+504 PSAGSSPD
-513 TQTTPGSEQQPSSVS
+513 TQTLSGSEQHHASASP
-528 LWDRADE
+528 WDGAEE
-535 PELDPLWNDTEP
+535 PALDPIWNDTKS
-547 ATETAAAGRS
+547 ATETVVTERS
-557 SSPPPGDA
+557 LSPQAGDA
-565 RMAMLPTELPW
+565 RVAMLPSELPW

-626 QAEGLQDR
+626 QADGLQDR

-792 QASEDVDVFEED
+792 QVSEDVDVFEED

>member
-1 MRRVSALGAVAAP
+1 
-14 ELRLPGLCSP
+14 
-24 GLCPCCRAGSGASP
+24 
-38 LPSRGLITLARRKQ
+38 T
-52 PRRRHSLWAP
+52 
-62 GPACGDRGRGRRPGG
+62 
-77 RRLRRQELGANG
+77 
-89 GQRSAP
+89 
-95 GPPLGGQCG
+95 
-104 PPWRLPSP
+104 
-112 GAAPGGGRTG
+112 
-122 GGGAGRRDAERG
+122 
-134 RAAGGRGGEGQSP
+134 
-147 AGGGAAPLPVKR
+147 
-159 RCGRAAAAAMQPL
+159 
-172 HRAPALLL
+172 
-180 LLLLAAGTLCL
+180 GTLCL

-226 ARPEAAEPDL
+226 TSPEAAEPDL

-292 QKALPKQNGT
+292 QKTLLKRNGT
-302 QADNWEMA
+302 QIDNWEMA

-334 GLLPIDHSRGGMESL
+334 GLLPIDHSRGAMENL

-356 TSSEPVDQEDSFSLP
+356 ASSEPVDQEDSFSLL

-416 STTVAARSPIDSE
+416 STTVAARSPSDSE
-429 ELLEVTTGDTWAV
+429 ELF
-442 GGADSEL
+442 
-449 AVATTG
+449 
-455 AEPAETTVEAGGEE
+455 
-469 HSAREEV
+469 
-476 SEPTVGWEMLE
+476 EPTVGWEM
-487 PTVLTEMEQTVE
+487 LTEMEQTVE

-504 PSPAGSSPG
+504 ASPASSSPG
-513 TQTTPGSEQQPSSVS
+513 TQTLPGSEQHPHSVS
-528 LWDRADE
+528 PWDRADE
-535 PELDPLWNDTEP
+535 PAPDPLWNDTES
-547 ATETAAAGRS
+547 AAGTVAADRS
-557 SSPPPGDA
+557 SSPQAGDA
-565 RMAMLPTELPW
+565 RVAMLPTELPW

>member
-1 MRRVSALGAVAAP
+1 LY
-14 ELRLPGLCSP
+14 
-24 GLCPCCRAGSGASP
+24 
-38 LPSRGLITLARRKQ
+38 T
-52 PRRRHSLWAP
+52 
-62 GPACGDRGRGRRPGG
+62 
-77 RRLRRQELGANG
+77 
-89 GQRSAP
+89 
-95 GPPLGGQCG
+95 
-104 PPWRLPSP
+104 
-112 GAAPGGGRTG
+112 
-122 GGGAGRRDAERG
+122 
-134 RAAGGRGGEGQSP
+134 
-147 AGGGAAPLPVKR
+147 
-159 RCGRAAAAAMQPL
+159 
-172 HRAPALLL
+172 
-180 LLLLAAGTLCL
+180 GTLCL
-191 CLASSEDPTADGLTS
+191 CLASSEEPTTDGLTS

-216 HLEAMNSHEQ
+216 HLEAMDSNEQ
-226 ARPEAAEPDL
+226 TSPEAAEPDL

-286 TFPASS
+286 SFPAVS
-292 QKALPKQNGT
+292 QKALLKGNGT
-302 QADNWEMA
+302 QVKDNWETA

-324 TPFSTLEEEE
+324 TPFSSTLEEEE
-334 GLLPIDHSRGGMESL
+334 GLLPIDHSRGGAESL
-349 QTSGPEV
+349 HTSGPEV
-356 TSSEPVDQEDSFSLP
+356 ASSEPVGQEDSFSLL

-378 PGVVTEAAIGGQEE
+378 PGAVTEAATGGQEE
-392 DSVSPGLDLGSSM
+392 DSVPPGLDLGSSM
-405 GPGLLPVPSTF
+405 GPGLLPVSSIF
-416 STTVAARSPIDSE
+416 STTTAVRSPSISE
-429 ELLEVTTGDTWAV
+429 E
-442 GGADSEL
+442 
-449 AVATTG
+449 
-455 AEPAETTVEAGGEE
+455 PFET
-469 HSAREEV
+469 
-476 SEPTVGWEMLE
+476 TVGWEMLE

-499 TPVGT
+499 MPAGT
-504 PSPAGSSPG
+504 PSPGGSSPG
-513 TQTTPGSEQQPSSVS
+513 IQTLSGSEQHPTSSATQ
-528 LWDRADE
+528 WDRFDE
-535 PELDPLWNDTEP
+535 PEMDPIWNDTES
-547 ATETAAAGRS
+547 ATETVATERS
-557 SSPPPGDA
+557 LSPQAGDA
-565 RMAMLPTELPW
+565 RVAVLPTEMPW

-626 QAEGLQDR
+626 QADGLQDR

>member
-1 MRRVSALGAVAAP
+1 MV
-14 ELRLPGLCSP
+14 
-24 GLCPCCRAGSGASP
+24 
-38 LPSRGLITLARRKQ
+38 
-52 PRRRHSLWAP
+52 
-62 GPACGDRGRGRRPGG
+62 
-77 RRLRRQELGANG
+77 
-89 GQRSAP
+89 
-95 GPPLGGQCG
+95 
-104 PPWRLPSP
+104 
-112 GAAPGGGRTG
+112 
-122 GGGAGRRDAERG
+122 
-134 RAAGGRGGEGQSP
+134 P
-147 AGGGAAPLPVKR
+147 AGWAQQLGLAGAEAQWVSVLF
-159 RCGRAAAAAMQPL
+159 L
-172 HRAPALLL
+172 IW
-180 LLLLAAGTLCL
+180 T
-191 CLASSEDPTADGLTS
+191 TADGLTS
-206 TSLLEFAMMS
+206 TSLLEFAVMP
-216 HLEAMNSHEQ
+216 HLEAMNSQEQ
-226 ARPEAAEPDL
+226 ASSEPAEPDL
-236 APGSLHAAPGS
+236 SPVSLHAAPGS

-279 LGPATDY
+279 LGPTTDY
-286 TFPASS
+286 NFPAASRKAG
-292 QKALPKQNGT
+292 QKGNRTRVKDDWA
-302 QADNWEMA
+302 AA
-310 TVQPPAEFVEPDLH
+310 TAQPSAEFVDPDSH
-324 TPFSTLEEEE
+324 TPFSSTLEEEE
-334 GLLPIDHSRGGMESL
+334 GLLPIEHPRGGVENTQS
-349 QTSGPEV
+349 SGPEV
-356 TSSEPVDQEDSFSLP
+356 ASAEPVSQEDSFSLL
-371 FSTASAR
+371 FSTVSAR
-378 PGVVTEAAIGGQEE
+378 PGIVTEAATGEQEE

-405 GPGLLPVPSTF
+405 GPGLLPVSSVF
-416 STTVAARSPIDSE
+416 SPTVAARSPSDSE
-429 ELLEVTTGDTWAV
+429 ESFEVTAGDTWA
-442 GGADSEL
+442 S
-449 AVATTG
+449 
-455 AEPAETTVEAGGEE
+455 
-469 HSAREEV
+469 
-476 SEPTVGWEMLE
+476 TVGWELLE

-499 TPVGT
+499 TLVGT
-504 PSPAGSSPG
+504 PSPAGSSPD
-513 TQTTPGSEQQPSSVS
+513 TQTLPWSEQHHTSSAS
-528 LWDRADE
+528 PWGRADE
-535 PELDPLWNDTEP
+535 AVPLPLSLVSAGELHSLSKLSPL
-547 ATETAAAGRS
+547 S
-557 SSPPPGDA
+557 
-565 RMAMLPTELPW
+565 L
-576 DSAQVICKDWSNL
+576 QVICKDWSNL

-611 RGPQLLALVEDAFSR
+611 KGPQLLALVEDAFSR
-626 QAEGLQDR
+626 QADGLQDR

-652 LAGEQGVIPTK
+652 LAGEQGIIPTK

-783 DSWDVLINK
+783 ESWDVLINK

>member
-1 MRRVSALGAVAAP
+1 
-14 ELRLPGLCSP
+14 
-24 GLCPCCRAGSGASP
+24 
-38 LPSRGLITLARRKQ
+38 T
-52 PRRRHSLWAP
+52 
-62 GPACGDRGRGRRPGG
+62 
-77 RRLRRQELGANG
+77 
-89 GQRSAP
+89 
-95 GPPLGGQCG
+95 
-104 PPWRLPSP
+104 
-112 GAAPGGGRTG
+112 
-122 GGGAGRRDAERG
+122 
-134 RAAGGRGGEGQSP
+134 
-147 AGGGAAPLPVKR
+147 
-159 RCGRAAAAAMQPL
+159 
-172 HRAPALLL
+172 
-180 LLLLAAGTLCL
+180 GTLCL
-191 CLASSEDPTADGLTS
+191 CLASSEEPTTDGLTS

-226 ARPEAAEPDL
+226 TNPEAEEPDL
-236 APGSLHAAPGS
+236 PPSSLHAAPGS

-286 TFPASS
+286 SFPAAS
-292 QKALPKQNGT
+292 QKALLKRNGT
-302 QADNWEMA
+302 QVKDNWETS

-324 TPFSTLEEEE
+324 TPFSSTLEEEE
-334 GLLPIDHSRGGMESL
+334 GLLPIDHSRGGVESL

-356 TSSEPVDQEDSFSLP
+356 TSFEPVGQEESFSLL

-378 PGVVTEAAIGGQEE
+378 PGILTEAAIGGQEE
-392 DSVSPGLDLGSSM
+392 DSVPPGLDLGSSM
-405 GPGLLPVPSTF
+405 GPGVLPVSSVF
-416 STTVAARSPIDSE
+416 STTVAARSPSVSE
-429 ELLEVTTGDTWAV
+429 EPFEVTAGDTWQ
-442 GGADSEL
+442 
-449 AVATTG
+449 
-455 AEPAETTVEAGGEE
+455 
-469 HSAREEV
+469 
-476 SEPTVGWEMLE
+476 MLE
-487 PTVLTEMEQTVE
+487 PTVQSEMEQTVE
-499 TPVGT
+499 MPVGT
-504 PSPAGSSPG
+504 PSSGGSSPG
-513 TQTTPGSEQQPSSVS
+513 SQTFSRSEQHHTSASP
-528 LWDRADE
+528 WDRADE
-535 PELDPLWNDTEP
+535 PALDPIWNDTES
-547 ATETAAAGRS
+547 ATETVAAERS
-557 SSPPPGDA
+557 LSPQAGDA
-565 RMAMLPTELPW
+565 RMAVLPTELPW

-626 QAEGLQDR
+626 QADGLQDR

-792 QASEDVDVFEED
+792 QASDDVDVFEED

>member
-1 MRRVSALGAVAAP
+1 SS
-14 ELRLPGLCSP
+14 E
-24 GLCPCCRAGSGASP
+24 
-38 LPSRGLITLARRKQ
+38 
-52 PRRRHSLWAP
+52 
-62 GPACGDRGRGRRPGG
+62 
-77 RRLRRQELGANG
+77 E
-89 GQRSAP
+89 
-95 GPPLGGQCG
+95 
-104 PPWRLPSP
+104 
-112 GAAPGGGRTG
+112 
-122 GGGAGRRDAERG
+122 
-134 RAAGGRGGEGQSP
+134 P
-147 AGGGAAPLPVKR
+147 AG
-159 RCGRAAAAAMQPL
+159 
-172 HRAPALLL
+172 
-180 LLLLAAGTLCL
+180 
-191 CLASSEDPTADGLTS
+191 DGLTS
-206 TSLLEFAMMS
+206 TSLMEFAMMS

-226 ARPEAAEPDL
+226 TSPEAVEPDL

-286 TFPASS
+286 SFPAAS
-292 QKALPKQNGT
+292 QKALPKGNGT
-302 QADNWEMA
+302 QVKDNWETA

-324 TPFSTLEEEE
+324 MPFSSTLEEEE
-334 GLLPIDHSRGGMESL
+334 GLLPIDHSRGGVESL
-349 QTSGPEV
+349 QTSRPEV
-356 TSSEPVDQEDSFSLP
+356 TSSERVGQEDSSLL

-378 PGVVTEAAIGGQEE
+378 PGIVTEAGIGGQEE
-392 DSVSPGLDLGSSM
+392 DSVPPGIDLGSSM
-405 GPGLLPVPSTF
+405 GPGLQPVSPAF
-416 STTVAARSPIDSE
+416 STTVAETSPSVSE
-429 ELLEVTTGDTWAV
+429 E
-442 GGADSEL
+442 
-449 AVATTG
+449 
-455 AEPAETTVEAGGEE
+455 PFETTVAW
-469 HSAREEV
+469 EV
-476 SEPTVGWEMLE
+476 LE
-487 PTVLTEMEQTVE
+487 RTVLTKMEQTVE

-504 PSPAGSSPG
+504 PSSEGSSPG
-513 TQTTPGSEQQPSSVS
+513 SQTFSGSEQHPTSSVPP
-528 LWDRADE
+528 WDRADK
-535 PELDPLWNDTEP
+535 PALDSIWNDTES
-547 ATETAAAGRS
+547 ATETAAAERS
-557 SSPPPGDA
+557 FSPQAGDA
-565 RMAMLPTELPW
+565 RVAMLPTELPW

-626 QAEGLQDR
+626 QADGLQDR

-640 KPNENDKHLLMT
+640 KPSENDKHLLMT

-753 NPTLDVASDSQSE
+753 NPTLDVASDSQPE

-783 DSWDVLINK
+783 DSWDVLIDK

>member
-1 MRRVSALGAVAAP
+1 
-14 ELRLPGLCSP
+14 
-24 GLCPCCRAGSGASP
+24 
-38 LPSRGLITLARRKQ
+38 
-52 PRRRHSLWAP
+52 
-62 GPACGDRGRGRRPGG
+62 
-77 RRLRRQELGANG
+77 
-89 GQRSAP
+89 
-95 GPPLGGQCG
+95 
-104 PPWRLPSP
+104 
-112 GAAPGGGRTG
+112 
-122 GGGAGRRDAERG
+122 
-134 RAAGGRGGEGQSP
+134 
-147 AGGGAAPLPVKR
+147 
-159 RCGRAAAAAMQPL
+159 MQPL

-180 LLLLAAGTLCL
+180 LLSAGILCL
-191 CLASSEDPTADGLTS
+191 CLASSEEPTADGLTS

-226 ARPEAAEPDL
+226 TIPEAAEPDL
-236 APGSLHAAPGS
+236 APSSLHAAPGS

-286 TFPASS
+286 SFPAAS
-292 QKALPKQNGT
+292 QKALLKGNGT
-302 QADNWEMA
+302 QVKDNWETA
-310 TVQPPAEFVEPDLH
+310 TVQPPAEFVEPDLQ
-324 TPFSTLEEEE
+324 TPFSSTLEEEE
-334 GLLPIDHSRGGMESL
+334 GLLPIDHSKGGVESL
-349 QTSGPEV
+349 QTSGPEI
-356 TSSEPVDQEDSFSLP
+356 TSSEPVGQDDSSLL

-378 PGVVTEAAIGGQEE
+378 PGVVTEAAAGWQEE
-392 DSVSPGLDLGSSM
+392 DSVPPGLDLGSSM
-405 GPGLLPVPSTF
+405 GPGLLPVSSIF
-416 STTVAARSPIDSE
+416 STTTAVRSPSVSE
-429 ELLEVTTGDTWAV
+429 ETFEVTAGDTWAV
-442 GGADSEL
+442 GGADLELTVTTTRAEL
-449 AVATTG
+449 AD
-455 AEPAETTVEAGGEE
+455 TTVEAGGEE

-476 SEPTVGWEMLE
+476 SETTLGWEMLE
-487 PTVLTEMEQTVE
+487 PTVLTEMEQTAE
-499 TPVGT
+499 MPVGT
-504 PSPAGSSPG
+504 PSPGGSSPG
-513 TQTTPGSEQQPSSVS
+513 IQTLSGSEQPPTTSVS
-528 LWDRADE
+528 PWNRVDE
-535 PELDPLWNDTEP
+535 PALDPIWNDTES
-547 ATETAAAGRS
+547 ATETVAAERSLSPQAG
-557 SSPPPGDA
+557 DT

-576 DSAQVICKDWSNL
+576 DSAQ
-589 AGKNYIILNMSDN
+589 
-602 IDCEEFRLE
+602 EEFRLE

-626 QAEGLQDR
+626 QADGPQDR

-652 LAGEQGVIPTK
+652 LSGEQGVIPTK

-766 MQEKK
+766 MQEKP

-792 QASEDVDVFEED
+792 QANEDVDVFEED

>member
-1 MRRVSALGAVAAP
+1 
-14 ELRLPGLCSP
+14 
-24 GLCPCCRAGSGASP
+24 
-38 LPSRGLITLARRKQ
+38 
-52 PRRRHSLWAP
+52 
-62 GPACGDRGRGRRPGG
+62 
-77 RRLRRQELGANG
+77 
-89 GQRSAP
+89 
-95 GPPLGGQCG
+95 
-104 PPWRLPSP
+104 
-112 GAAPGGGRTG
+112 TG
-122 GGGAGRRDAERG
+122 N
-134 RAAGGRGGEGQSP
+134 
-147 AGGGAAPLPVKR
+147 
-159 RCGRAAAAAMQPL
+159 
-172 HRAPALLL
+172 
-180 LLLLAAGTLCL
+180 LCL
-191 CLASSEDPTADGLTS
+191 CLASSEEPTADGLTS

-226 ARPEAAEPDL
+226 TSPEAAEPDL

-286 TFPASS
+286 SFPAAS
-292 QKALPKQNGT
+292 QKSLLKGNGT
-302 QADNWEMA
+302 QMKDNWETA
-310 TVQPPAEFVEPDLH
+310 TPQPPAEFVEPDLH
-324 TPFSTLEEEE
+324 TPFSSTLEEEE
-334 GLLPIDHSRGGMESL
+334 GLLPIDHSRGGVQSL
-349 QTSGPEV
+349 QTEGPEV
-356 TSSEPVDQEDSFSLP
+356 ASSEPLGQEDSFSLL

-378 PGVVTEAAIGGQEE
+378 PGVVAEAATGGQEE
-392 DSVSPGLDLGSSM
+392 DSVPPGLDLGSSM
-405 GPGLLPVPSTF
+405 GPGLLPVSSIF
-416 STTVAARSPIDSE
+416 STTSAVRSPSISQ
-429 ELLEVTTGDTWAV
+429 
-442 GGADSEL
+442 
-449 AVATTG
+449 
-455 AEPAETTVEAGGEE
+455 EPFET
-469 HSAREEV
+469 
-476 SEPTVGWEMLE
+476 TVGWEMLE
-487 PTVLTEMEQTVE
+487 PTVLTEMEQTTE
-499 TPVGT
+499 MSVGT
-504 PSPAGSSPG
+504 PSPGGTSPS
-513 TQTTPGSEQQPSSVS
+513 TQTLSGSERHPTSSAS
-528 LWDRADE
+528 QWDRAEE
-535 PELDPLWNDTEP
+535 PALDPIWNDTES
-547 ATETAAAGRS
+547 ATKTVAAERS
-557 SSPPPGDA
+557 WSPQAGDA
-565 RMAMLPTELPW
+565 RMAMLPTEMPW

-626 QAEGLQDR
+626 QADGLQDR

-652 LAGEQGVIPTK
+652 LAGEQGVVPTK
-663 DVLMALGDVK
+663 DVLMALGDVR

>member
-1 MRRVSALGAVAAP
+1 
-14 ELRLPGLCSP
+14 
-24 GLCPCCRAGSGASP
+24 
-38 LPSRGLITLARRKQ
+38 
-52 PRRRHSLWAP
+52 
-62 GPACGDRGRGRRPGG
+62 
-77 RRLRRQELGANG
+77 
-89 GQRSAP
+89 
-95 GPPLGGQCG
+95 
-104 PPWRLPSP
+104 
-112 GAAPGGGRTG
+112 TG
-122 GGGAGRRDAERG
+122 I
-134 RAAGGRGGEGQSP
+134 
-147 AGGGAAPLPVKR
+147 
-159 RCGRAAAAAMQPL
+159 
-172 HRAPALLL
+172 
-180 LLLLAAGTLCL
+180 LCL
-191 CLASSEDPTADGLTS
+191 CLASSEEPTADGLTS

-216 HLEAMNSHEQ
+216 HLEAMNSHKQ
-226 ARPEAAEPDL
+226 TSPEATEPDL

-286 TFPASS
+286 SFPAAS
-292 QKALPKQNGT
+292 QKALLKGNGT
-302 QADNWEMA
+302 QVKDNWETA

-324 TPFSTLEEEE
+324 TPFSSTLEEEE
-334 GLLPIDHSRGGMESL
+334 GLLPIDHSRGGVESL
-349 QTSGPEV
+349 QTSRPEV
-356 TSSEPVDQEDSFSLP
+356 TSSEPVGQEDSFTLL

-378 PGVVTEAAIGGQEE
+378 PGIVTKAAIGGQEE
-392 DSVSPGLDLGSSM
+392 DSVPPGLDLGSSM
-405 GPGLLPVPSTF
+405 GPGLLPVSSIF
-416 STTVAARSPIDSE
+416 STTVAARSPSVSE
-429 ELLEVTTGDTWAV
+429 E
-442 GGADSEL
+442 
-449 AVATTG
+449 
-455 AEPAETTVEAGGEE
+455 PFET
-469 HSAREEV
+469 
-476 SEPTVGWEMLE
+476 TVGWEMLE

-504 PSPAGSSPG
+504 PSPGSSSPG
-513 TQTTPGSEQQPSSVS
+513 TQSLSGSEQHSTSSAS
-528 LWDRADE
+528 PWDRADE
-535 PELDPLWNDTEP
+535 PALDPIWNDTKS
-547 ATETAAAGRS
+547 ATETVAAERSLSPQAG
-557 SSPPPGDA
+557 GA
-565 RMAMLPTELPW
+565 HMAMLPTELPW

-626 QAEGLQDR
+626 QADGLQDR